1 MKIKLPYSILSIF
14 YYQFCYN
21 IVAFLQ
27 LIYNTVYL
35 ISYISADL
43 KSMSDFAVKL
53 YTAEFRIFSKSA
65 RIYVAF

>member
-1 MKIKLPYSILSIF
+1 MKIKLPYSILSIY

-43 KSMSDFAVKL
+43 KSMSDFAIKS
-53 YTAEFRIFSKSA
+53 YIAEFELFSTSA
-65 RIYVAF
+65 RM

>member
-35 ISYISADL
+35 ISYRYRSADF
-43 KSMSDFAVKL
+43 KSMSHFAVKL
-53 YTAEFRIFSKSA
+53 YIAEFELFSTSA
-65 RIYVAF
+65 RM